1 MTTNE
6 VRMYIKVYICGL
18 TKSVCIKKKK
28 KKKKNKEETRKKK
41 KISQYIYRQ
50 IHFLVD

>member
-18 TKSVCIKKKK
+18 TKSVCI
-28 KKKKNKEETRKKK
+28 KNKEETRKKK

>member
-28 KKKKNKEETRKKK
+28 TKKKQERKRKSVNTSIGK
-41 KISQYIYRQ
+41 YT
-50 IHFLVD
+50 F

>member
-28 KKKKNKEETRKKK
+28 KTKKKQERKRKSVNTSIGK
-41 KISQYIYRQ
+41 YT
-50 IHFLVD
+50 F

>member
-18 TKSVCIKKKK
+18 TKSVCIK

>member
-28 KKKKNKEETRKKK
+28 RRNKKEKENQ
-41 KISQYIYRQ
+41 S
-50 IHFLVD
+50 IHLSANTLSS

>member
-28 KKKKNKEETRKKK
+28 KQRRNKKEKENQ
-41 KISQYIYRQ
+41 S
-50 IHFLVD
+50 IHLSANTLSS

>member
-18 TKSVCIKKKK
+18 TKSVCIKKQKK
-28 KKKKNKEETRKKK
+28 EIENQ
-41 KISQYIYRQ
+41 S
-50 IHFLVD
+50 IHLSANTLSS

>member
-28 KKKKNKEETRKKK
+28 KQRRNKKEK

>member
-18 TKSVCIKKKK
+18 TKSVCI
-28 KKKKNKEETRKKK
+28 KKKNKEETRKKK